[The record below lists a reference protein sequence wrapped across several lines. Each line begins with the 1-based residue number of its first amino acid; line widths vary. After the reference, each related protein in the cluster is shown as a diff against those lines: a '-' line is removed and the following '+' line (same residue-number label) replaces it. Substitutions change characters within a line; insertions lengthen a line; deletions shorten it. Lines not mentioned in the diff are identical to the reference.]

1 MKIEFL
7 EPAQQELDEA
17 IEYYNA
23 QVVGLGNQFLD
34 EVVNTL
40 QRIADY
46 PEDWQVFSE
55 KTRRSHLAYPTSR
68 SNRLGEAVIT
78 GRLANQ
84 PLTTITAM
92 ANNGVSAQSTG

>member
-7 EPAQQELDEA
+7 EPAQHELDEA

-46 PEDWQVFSE
+46 PEAWQVFSE
-55 KTRRSHLAYPTSR
+55 KTRRSLLHKFPFGVVYEIRNDSILIIAIANLHRKPNYWEER
-68 SNRLGEAVIT
+68 VKSN
-78 GRLANQ
+78 
-84 PLTTITAM
+84 
-92 ANNGVSAQSTG
+92 